1 MAQRSIRK
9 AFIAGALTLSLIA
22 AGCGDSDEG
31 DDASTSTQEDGGTT
45 GSSGAKNQQL
55 TESDC
60 GQLEFDSDAPKGG
73 TFTDYA
79 YMSDSGTNTSFDPG
93 VVQTLNE
100 FQITQAIFDSLTD
113 FDFSEKCA
121 PELKGDLA
129 ESWEVNDDATQYVF
143 TLKDGIKYS
152 DGTEVK
158 ASDFK
163 AAWERAGS
171 AELAAAYGYLV
182 NSIEGGAALQEGE
195 ADDLS
200 GVVADDEAGTL
211 TIDLAAPNAEFA
223 SILVHPF
230 FSPAHPDDLAK
241 IGNTT
246 GWGDKGLTIGTGPF
260 MLDKADEN
268 EVVLVPNPEWDGNV
282 YGDTE
287 VFLDSIVFKMTI
299 DVETAFQTFEAGEGD
314 SAPIPSG
321 KYADAQAAYPKN
333 SVANPLMG
341 VYYFIFGADDPQV
354 GGEANV
360 KLRKAIAM
368 AIDRD
373 ELNEKVYEGTR
384 DDATGIVPPGIPGYD
399 AEICEEI
406 CGYNPERAKELFAEW
421 QDEGGELTKPIRIDY
436 NEGGS
441 HGDVAAI
448 IQANL
453 KDNLGIET
461 ELAGVAEDYF
471 KVVAEPGGC
480 QICRAGWY
488 ADYPT
493 YGNFMVDLFSAAS
506 IGGNNFGRFDNEE
519 FEELIA
525 DAQAETDDAARAE
538 LYNQAES
545 ILLNDEAQTIPL
557 NFYAGQYVFRDRVLN
572 YDYGPL
578 GFAIWER
585 MAVEG

>member
-1 MAQRSIRK
+1 MPHRPIRHL
-9 AFIAGALTLSLIA
+9 FIAGLLSLSMIA
-22 AGCGDSDEG
+22 TSCGDSDE
-31 DDASTSTQEDGGTT
+31 DKDSSSTSADGGTETT
-45 GSSGAKNQQL
+45 GGGGNAAL
-55 TESDC
+55 AGTDC
-60 GQLEFDSDAPKGG
+60 GTLEFDPDAPSGG

-93 VVQTLNE
+93 AVQTLNE
-100 FQITQAIFDSLTD
+100 FQITQAIFDGLTD
-113 FDFSEKCA
+113 FDFSEKCQ

-129 ESWEVNDDATQYVF
+129 ESWEVNDDATQYTF
-143 TLKDGIKYS
+143 TLKEGITYS
-152 DGTEVK
+152 NGTEIK

-171 AELAAAYGYLV
+171 AELASAYGYLV
-182 NSIEGGAALQEGE
+182 NSIEGGEALQAGE
-195 ADDLS
+195 ADTLS
-200 GVVADDEAGTL
+200 GVTADDEAGIL
-211 TIDLAAPNAEFA
+211 TIDLASPNAEFA

-230 FSPAHPDDLAK
+230 FSPAEPADLEK
-241 IGNTT
+241 IGMTT
-246 GWGDKGLTIGTGPF
+246 GWGDLGLTVGAGPF
-260 MLDKADEN
+260 MLEKADEI

-287 VFLDSIVFKMTI
+287 VKLESIVFKMT
-299 DVETAFQTFEAGEGD
+299 DSVETAFQTFEAGEGD

-321 KYADAQAAYPKN
+321 KYQDAMAAYPKN
-333 SVANPLMG
+333 TVDNPLMG
-341 VYYFIFGADDPQV
+341 VYYFDFGADDPQV
-354 GGEANV
+354 GGEENL
-360 KLRKAIAM
+360 KLRQAIGL
-368 AIDRD
+368 AIDRQ
-373 ELNEKVYEGTR
+373 ELNDKVYEGTR
-384 DDATGIVPPGIPGYD
+384 DDATGIVPPGIPGYKAD
-399 AEICEEI
+399 ICDYCE
-406 CGYNPERAKELFAEW
+406 YDPERAKELFAEW
-421 QDEGGELTKPIRIDY
+421 EADGGELTSPIRIDF

-471 KVVAEPGGC
+471 KVGAEPGGC
-480 QICRAGWY
+480 QLCRAGWY

-506 IGGNNFGRFDNEE
+506 IGGNNFGRFDNPE
-519 FEELIA
+519 FEDLIA
-525 DAQAETDDAARAE
+525 QAQAETDDAARAE

-545 ILLNDEAQTIPL
+545 ILLNEQTHAVAL
-557 NFYAGQYVFRDRVLN
+557 NFYAGQYVFRDRVHN

-578 GFAIWER
+578 GFVIWER

>member
-1 MAQRSIRK
+1 MPHRPVRHL
-9 AFIAGALTLSLIA
+9 FLAGLLSLSMIA
-22 AGCGDSDEG
+22 TSCGDSDE
-31 DDASTSTQEDGGTT
+31 DNASSTTSAEGGSDT
-45 GSSGAKNQQL
+45 SGGGGNAAL
-55 TESDC
+55 AGTDC
-60 GQLEFDSDAPKGG
+60 GTLEFDPDAPSGG

-100 FQITQAIFDSLTD
+100 FQITQAIFDGLTD
-113 FDFSEKCA
+113 FDFTEKCQ

-143 TLKDGIKYS
+143 TLKDGITYS
-152 DGTEVK
+152 NGTEVK

-171 AELAAAYGYLV
+171 AELASAYGYLV
-182 NSIEGGAALQEGE
+182 NSIEGGEALQAGE
-195 ADDLS
+195 ADTLS
-200 GVVADDEAGTL
+200 GVTADDEAGTL

-230 FSPAHPDDLAK
+230 FSPAEPADLEK
-241 IGNTT
+241 IGMTT
-246 GWGDKGLTIGTGPF
+246 GWGDQGLTVGTGPF
-260 MLDKADEN
+260 MLEKADET

-287 VFLDSIVFKMTI
+287 VKLESIVFKMT
-299 DVETAFQTFEAGEGD
+299 DSVETAFQTFEAGEGD

-321 KYADAQAAYPKN
+321 KYQDAMAAYPKN
-333 SVANPLMG
+333 TVDNPLMG
-341 VYYFIFGADDPQV
+341 VYYFDFGADDPQL
-354 GGEANV
+354 GGEENV
-360 KLRKAIAM
+360 KLRQAIAL
-368 AIDRD
+368 AIDRQ
-373 ELNEKVYEGTR
+373 ELNDKVYEGTR
-384 DDATGIVPPGIPGYD
+384 DDATGIVPPGIPGYKAD
-399 AEICEEI
+399 ICDYCE
-406 CGYNPERAKELFAEW
+406 YDPERAKELFAEW
-421 QDEGGELTKPIRIDY
+421 EAEGGELTSPIRIDF

-441 HGDVAAI
+441 HGAVATI

-480 QICRAGWY
+480 QLCRAGWY

-506 IGGNNFGRFDNEE
+506 IGGNNFGRFDNAE

-525 DAQAETDDAARAE
+525 QAQAETDDDARAE
-538 LYNQAES
+538 LYNQAEA
-545 ILLNDEAQTIPL
+545 ILLNEQTHAVAL
-557 NFYAGQYVFRDRVLN
+557 NFYAGQYVFRDRVHN

-578 GFAIWER
+578 GFVIWER

>member
-1 MAQRSIRK
+1 MPHRPIRHL
-9 AFIAGALTLSLIA
+9 FIAGLLSLSMIA
-22 AGCGDSDEG
+22 TSCGDSDE
-31 DDASTSTQEDGGTT
+31 DKDSSSTSADGGTETT
-45 GSSGAKNQQL
+45 GGGGNAAL
-55 TESDC
+55 AGTDC
-60 GQLEFDSDAPKGG
+60 GTLEFDPDAPSGG

-93 VVQTLNE
+93 AVQTLNE
-100 FQITQAIFDSLTD
+100 FQITQAIFDGLTD
-113 FDFSEKCA
+113 FDFSEKCQ

-143 TLKDGIKYS
+143 TLKEGITYS
-152 DGTEVK
+152 NGTEVK

-171 AELAAAYGYLV
+171 AELASAYGYLV
-182 NSIEGGAALQEGE
+182 NSIEGGEALQAGE
-195 ADDLS
+195 ADTLS
-200 GVVADDEAGTL
+200 GVTADDEAGIL

-230 FSPAHPDDLAK
+230 FSPAEPADLEK

-246 GWGDKGLTIGTGPF
+246 GWGDLGLTVGAGPF
-260 MLDKADEN
+260 MLEKADEI

-287 VFLDSIVFKMTI
+287 VKLESIVFKMT
-299 DVETAFQTFEAGEGD
+299 DSVETAFQTFEAGEGD

-321 KYADAQAAYPKN
+321 KYQDAMAAYPKN
-333 SVANPLMG
+333 TVDNPLMG
-341 VYYFIFGADDPQV
+341 VYYFDFGADDPQV
-354 GGEANV
+354 GGEENL
-360 KLRKAIAM
+360 KLRQAIAL
-368 AIDRD
+368 AIDRQ
-373 ELNEKVYEGTR
+373 ELNDKVYEGTR
-384 DDATGIVPPGIPGYD
+384 DDATGIVPPGIPGYKAD
-399 AEICEEI
+399 ICDYCE
-406 CGYNPERAKELFAEW
+406 YDPERAKELFAEW
-421 QDEGGELTKPIRIDY
+421 EADGGELTSPIRIDF

-480 QICRAGWY
+480 QLCRAGWY

-506 IGGNNFGRFDNEE
+506 IGGNNFGRFDNPE
-519 FEELIA
+519 FEDLIA
-525 DAQAETDDAARAE
+525 KAQAETDDAARAE
-538 LYNQAES
+538 LYNQAEA
-545 ILLNDEAQTIPL
+545 ILLNEQTHAVAL
-557 NFYAGQYVFRDRVLN
+557 NFYNGQYVFRDRVHN

-578 GFAIWER
+578 GFVIWER

>member
-1 MAQRSIRK
+1 MPHRPIRHL
-9 AFIAGALTLSLIA
+9 FIAGLLSLSMIA
-22 AGCGDSDEG
+22 TSCGDSDE
-31 DDASTSTQEDGGTT
+31 DKDSSSTSADGGTETT
-45 GSSGAKNQQL
+45 GGGGNAAL
-55 TESDC
+55 AGTDC
-60 GQLEFDSDAPKGG
+60 GTLEFDPDAPSGG

-93 VVQTLNE
+93 AVQTLNE
-100 FQITQAIFDSLTD
+100 FQITQAIFDGLTD
-113 FDFSEKCA
+113 FDFSEKCQ

-143 TLKDGIKYS
+143 TLKEGITYS
-152 DGTEVK
+152 NGTEVK

-171 AELAAAYGYLV
+171 AELASAYGYLV
-182 NSIEGGAALQEGE
+182 NSIEGGEALQAGE
-195 ADDLS
+195 ADTLS
-200 GVVADDEAGTL
+200 GVTADDEAGTL
-211 TIDLAAPNAEFA
+211 TIDLASPNAEFA

-230 FSPAHPDDLAK
+230 FSPAEPADLEK
-241 IGNTT
+241 IGMTT
-246 GWGDKGLTIGTGPF
+246 GWGDLGLTVGTGPF
-260 MLDKADEN
+260 MLEKADEI

-287 VFLDSIVFKMTI
+287 VKLESIVFKMT
-299 DVETAFQTFEAGEGD
+299 DSVETAFQTFEAGEGD

-321 KYADAQAAYPKN
+321 KYQDAMAAYPKN
-333 SVANPLMG
+333 TVDNPLMG
-341 VYYFIFGADDPQV
+341 VYYFDFGADDPQV
-354 GGEANV
+354 GGEENL
-360 KLRKAIAM
+360 KLRQAIAL
-368 AIDRD
+368 AIDRQ
-373 ELNEKVYEGTR
+373 ELNDKVYEGTR
-384 DDATGIVPPGIPGYD
+384 DDATGIVPPGIPGYKTD
-399 AEICEEI
+399 ICDYCE
-406 CGYNPERAKELFAEW
+406 YDPERAKELFAEW
-421 QDEGGELTKPIRIDY
+421 EADGGELTSPIRIDF

-480 QICRAGWY
+480 QLCRAGWY

-506 IGGNNFGRFDNEE
+506 IGGNNFGRFDNPE
-519 FEELIA
+519 FEDLIA
-525 DAQAETDDAARAE
+525 KAQAETDDAARAE
-538 LYNQAES
+538 LYNQAEA
-545 ILLNDEAQTIPL
+545 ILLNEQTHAVAL
-557 NFYAGQYVFRDRVLN
+557 NFYAGNQVFRDRVHN

-578 GFAIWER
+578 GFVIWER

>member
-1 MAQRSIRK
+1 MPHRPIRHL
-9 AFIAGALTLSLIA
+9 FIAGLLSLSMIA
-22 AGCGDSDEG
+22 TSCGDSDE
-31 DDASTSTQEDGGTT
+31 DKDSSSTSADGGTETT
-45 GSSGAKNQQL
+45 GGGGNAAL
-55 TESDC
+55 AGTDC
-60 GQLEFDSDAPKGG
+60 GTLEFDPDAPSGG

-93 VVQTLNE
+93 AVQTLNE
-100 FQITQAIFDSLTD
+100 FQITQAIFDGLTD
-113 FDFSEKCA
+113 FDFSEKCQ

-129 ESWEVNDDATQYVF
+129 ESWEVNDDATQYTF
-143 TLKDGIKYS
+143 TLKEGITYS
-152 DGTEVK
+152 NGTEIK

-171 AELAAAYGYLV
+171 AELASAYGYLV
-182 NSIEGGAALQEGE
+182 NSIEGGEALQAGE
-195 ADDLS
+195 ADTLS
-200 GVVADDEAGTL
+200 GVTADDEAGIL

-230 FSPAHPDDLAK
+230 FSPAEPADLEK

-246 GWGDKGLTIGTGPF
+246 GWGDLGLTVGAGPF
-260 MLDKADEN
+260 MLEKADEI

-287 VFLDSIVFKMTI
+287 VKLESIVFKMT
-299 DVETAFQTFEAGEGD
+299 DSVETAFQTFEAGEGD

-321 KYADAQAAYPKN
+321 KYQDAMAAYPKN
-333 SVANPLMG
+333 TVDNPLMG
-341 VYYFIFGADDPQV
+341 VYYFDFGADDPQV
-354 GGEANV
+354 GGEENL
-360 KLRKAIAM
+360 KLRQAIAL
-368 AIDRD
+368 AIDRQ
-373 ELNEKVYEGTR
+373 ELNDKVYEGTR
-384 DDATGIVPPGIPGYD
+384 DDATGIVPPGIPGYKAD
-399 AEICEEI
+399 ICDYCE
-406 CGYNPERAKELFAEW
+406 YDPERAKELFAEW
-421 QDEGGELTKPIRIDY
+421 EADGGELTSPIRIDF

-480 QICRAGWY
+480 QLCRAGWY

-506 IGGNNFGRFDNEE
+506 IGGNNFGRFDNPE
-519 FEELIA
+519 FEDLIA
-525 DAQAETDDAARAE
+525 KAQAETDDAARAE
-538 LYNQAES
+538 LYNEAEA
-545 ILLNDEAQTIPL
+545 ILLNEQTHAVAL
-557 NFYAGQYVFRDRVLN
+557 NFYAGQYVFRDRVHN

-578 GFAIWER
+578 GFVIWER

>member
-1 MAQRSIRK
+1 MPHRPIRHL
-9 AFIAGALTLSLIA
+9 FVAGLLTLSMIA
-22 AGCGDSDEG
+22 TACGDSAEDDE
-31 DDASTSTQEDGGTT
+31 SSETTSAEGGTETT
-45 GSSGAKNQQL
+45 GGGNADL
-55 TESDC
+55 AGTDC
-60 GQLEFDSDAPKGG
+60 GSLEFDADAPKGG
-73 TFTDYA
+73 TFVDYA

-93 VVQTLNE
+93 AVQTLNE
-100 FQITQAIFDSLTD
+100 FQITQALFDGLTD
-113 FDFSEKCA
+113 FDFTEKCQ

-129 ESWEVNDDATQYVF
+129 ESWEVNDEATQYVF
-143 TLKDGIKYS
+143 TLKEGITYS
-152 DGTEVK
+152 NGTEVK

-182 NSIEGGAALQEGE
+182 NSIEGGEALQAGE
-195 ADDLS
+195 ADTLS
-200 GVVADDEAGTL
+200 GVTADDEAGTL

-230 FSPAHPDDLAK
+230 FSPAEPSDLAK
-241 IGNTT
+241 IGTTT

-260 MLDKADEN
+260 MLETATETD
-268 EVVLVPNPEWDGNV
+268 VVMVPNPEWDGNV

-287 VFLDSIVFKMTI
+287 VFLEKVEFKMT
-299 DVETAFQTFEAGEGD
+299 DSVETAFQTFEAGEGD

-321 KYADAQAAYPKN
+321 KYQDAMAAYPQN
-333 SVANPLMG
+333 SVDNPLMG
-341 VYYFIFGADDPQV
+341 VYYFDFGADDPQV
-354 GGEANV
+354 GGDENV
-360 KLRKAIAM
+360 KLRQAISL
-368 AIDRD
+368 AIDRQ
-373 ELNEKVYEGTR
+373 ELNDKVYEGTR
-384 DDATGIVPPGIPGYD
+384 DDATGIVPPGIPGYKAD
-399 AEICEEI
+399 ICEYCE
-406 CGYNPERAKELFAEW
+406 YDPERAKELFAEW
-421 QDEGGELTKPIRIDY
+421 EADGGKLTDPIRIDF

-480 QICRAGWY
+480 QLCRAGWY

-506 IGGNNFGRFDNEE
+506 IGGNNFGRFDNPE

-525 DAQAETDDAARAE
+525 KAQAETDDAERAD
-538 LYNQAES
+538 LYNQAEAL
-545 ILLNDEAQTIPL
+545 LLNEQTHAVAL
-557 NFYAGQYVFRDRVLN
+557 NFYAGNQVFRDRVHN

-578 GFAIWER
+578 GFVIWER
-585 MAVEG
+585 MAVDA

>member
-1 MAQRSIRK
+1 MPHRPIRHL
-9 AFIAGALTLSLIA
+9 FIAGLLSLSMIA
-22 AGCGDSDEG
+22 TSCGDSDE
-31 DDASTSTQEDGGTT
+31 DKDSSSTSADGGTETT
-45 GSSGAKNQQL
+45 GGGGNAAL
-55 TESDC
+55 AGTDC
-60 GQLEFDSDAPKGG
+60 GTLEFDPDAPSGG

-93 VVQTLNE
+93 AVQTLNE
-100 FQITQAIFDSLTD
+100 FQITQAIFDGLTD
-113 FDFSEKCA
+113 FDFSEKCQ

-129 ESWEVNDDATQYVF
+129 ESWEVNDDATQYTF
-143 TLKDGIKYS
+143 TLKEGITYS
-152 DGTEVK
+152 NGTEIK

-171 AELAAAYGYLV
+171 AELASAYGYLV
-182 NSIEGGAALQEGE
+182 NSIEGGEALQAGE
-195 ADDLS
+195 ADTLS
-200 GVVADDEAGTL
+200 GVTADDEAGIL

-230 FSPAHPDDLAK
+230 FSPAEPADLEK

-246 GWGDKGLTIGTGPF
+246 GWGDLGLTVGAGPF
-260 MLDKADEN
+260 MLEKADEI

-287 VFLDSIVFKMTI
+287 VKLESIVFKMT
-299 DVETAFQTFEAGEGD
+299 DSVETAFQTFEAGEGD

-321 KYADAQAAYPKN
+321 KYQDAMAAYPKN
-333 SVANPLMG
+333 TVDNPLMG
-341 VYYFIFGADDPQV
+341 VYYFDFGADDPQV
-354 GGEANV
+354 GGEENL
-360 KLRKAIAM
+360 KLRQAIAL
-368 AIDRD
+368 AIDRQ
-373 ELNEKVYEGTR
+373 ELNDKVYEGTR
-384 DDATGIVPPGIPGYD
+384 DDATGIVPPGIPGYKAD
-399 AEICEEI
+399 ICDYCE
-406 CGYNPERAKELFAEW
+406 YDPERAKELFAEW
-421 QDEGGELTKPIRIDY
+421 EAEGGALTGPIRIDF

-480 QICRAGWY
+480 QLCRAGWY

-506 IGGNNFGRFDNEE
+506 IGGNNFGRFDNPE
-519 FEELIA
+519 FEDLIA
-525 DAQAETDDAARAE
+525 KAQAETDDAARAE
-538 LYNQAES
+538 LYNQAEA
-545 ILLNDEAQTIPL
+545 ILLNEQTHAVAL
-557 NFYAGQYVFRDRVLN
+557 NFYNGQYVFRDRVHN

-578 GFAIWER
+578 GFVIWER

>member
-1 MAQRSIRK
+1 MPHRPIRHL
-9 AFIAGALTLSLIA
+9 FIAGLLSLSMIA
-22 AGCGDSDEG
+22 TSCGDSDE
-31 DDASTSTQEDGGTT
+31 DKDSSSTSADGGTETT
-45 GSSGAKNQQL
+45 GGGGNAAL
-55 TESDC
+55 AGTDC
-60 GQLEFDSDAPKGG
+60 GTLEFDPDAPSGG

-93 VVQTLNE
+93 AVQTLNE
-100 FQITQAIFDSLTD
+100 FQITQAIFDGLTD
-113 FDFSEKCA
+113 FDFSEKCQ

-129 ESWEVNDDATQYVF
+129 ESWEVNDDATQYTF
-143 TLKDGIKYS
+143 TLKEGITYS
-152 DGTEVK
+152 NGTEIK

-171 AELAAAYGYLV
+171 AELASAYGYLV
-182 NSIEGGAALQEGE
+182 NSIEGGEALQAGE
-195 ADDLS
+195 ADTLS
-200 GVVADDEAGTL
+200 GVTADDEAGIL

-230 FSPAHPDDLAK
+230 FSPAEAADLEK

-246 GWGDKGLTIGTGPF
+246 GWGDLGLTVGAGPF
-260 MLDKADEN
+260 MLEKADEI

-287 VFLDSIVFKMTI
+287 VKLESIVFKMT
-299 DVETAFQTFEAGEGD
+299 DSVETAFQTFEAGEGD

-321 KYADAQAAYPKN
+321 KYQDAMAAYPKN
-333 SVANPLMG
+333 TVDNPLMG
-341 VYYFIFGADDPQV
+341 VYYFDFGADDPQV
-354 GGEANV
+354 GGEENL
-360 KLRKAIAM
+360 KLRQAIAL
-368 AIDRD
+368 AIDRQ
-373 ELNEKVYEGTR
+373 ELNDKVYEGTR
-384 DDATGIVPPGIPGYD
+384 DDATGIVPPGIPGYKTD
-399 AEICEEI
+399 ICDYCE
-406 CGYNPERAKELFAEW
+406 YDPERAKELFAEW
-421 QDEGGELTKPIRIDY
+421 EADGGALTGPIRIDF

-480 QICRAGWY
+480 QLCRAGWY

-506 IGGNNFGRFDNEE
+506 IGGNNFGRFDNPE
-519 FEELIA
+519 FEDLIA
-525 DAQAETDDAARAE
+525 KAQAETDDAARAE
-538 LYNQAES
+538 LYNQAEA
-545 ILLNDEAQTIPL
+545 ILLNEQTHAVAL
-557 NFYAGQYVFRDRVLN
+557 NFYNGQYVFRDRVHN

-578 GFAIWER
+578 GFVIWER

>member
-1 MAQRSIRK
+1 MPHRPIRHL
-9 AFIAGALTLSLIA
+9 FIAGLLSLSMIA
-22 AGCGDSDEG
+22 TSCGDSDE
-31 DDASTSTQEDGGTT
+31 DKDSSSTSADGGTETT
-45 GSSGAKNQQL
+45 GGGGNAAL
-55 TESDC
+55 AGTDC
-60 GQLEFDSDAPKGG
+60 GTLEFDPDAPSGG

-93 VVQTLNE
+93 AVQTLNE
-100 FQITQAIFDSLTD
+100 FQITQAIFDGLTD
-113 FDFSEKCA
+113 FDFSEKCQ

-129 ESWEVNDDATQYVF
+129 ESWEVNDDATQYTF
-143 TLKDGIKYS
+143 TLKEGITYS
-152 DGTEVK
+152 NGTEIK

-171 AELAAAYGYLV
+171 AELASAYGYLV
-182 NSIEGGAALQEGE
+182 NSIEGGEALQAGE
-195 ADDLS
+195 ADTLS
-200 GVVADDEAGTL
+200 GVTADDEAGIL

-230 FSPAHPDDLAK
+230 FSPAEPADLEK

-246 GWGDKGLTIGTGPF
+246 GWGDLGLTVGAGPF
-260 MLDKADEN
+260 MLEKADEI

-287 VFLDSIVFKMTI
+287 VKLESIVFKMT
-299 DVETAFQTFEAGEGD
+299 DSVETAFQTFEAGEGD

-321 KYADAQAAYPKN
+321 KYQDAMAAYPKN
-333 SVANPLMG
+333 TVDNPLMG
-341 VYYFIFGADDPQV
+341 VYYFDFGADDPQV
-354 GGEANV
+354 GGEENL
-360 KLRKAIAM
+360 KLRQAIAL
-368 AIDRD
+368 AIDRQ
-373 ELNEKVYEGTR
+373 ELNDKVYEGTR
-384 DDATGIVPPGIPGYD
+384 DDATGIVPPGIPGYKTD
-399 AEICEEI
+399 ICDYCE
-406 CGYNPERAKELFAEW
+406 YDPERAKELFAEW
-421 QDEGGELTKPIRIDY
+421 EADGGELTSPIRIDF

-480 QICRAGWY
+480 QLCRAGWY

-506 IGGNNFGRFDNEE
+506 IGGNNFGRFDNPE
-519 FEELIA
+519 FEDLIA
-525 DAQAETDDAARAE
+525 KAQAETDDAARAE
-538 LYNQAES
+538 LYNQAEA
-545 ILLNDEAQTIPL
+545 ILLNEQTHAVAL
-557 NFYAGQYVFRDRVLN
+557 NFYNGQYVFRDRVHN

-578 GFAIWER
+578 GFVIWER

>member
-1 MAQRSIRK
+1 MPHRPIRHL
-9 AFIAGALTLSLIA
+9 FVAGLLTLSMIA
-22 AGCGDSDEG
+22 TACGDSAEDDE
-31 DDASTSTQEDGGTT
+31 SSETTSAEGGTETT
-45 GSSGAKNQQL
+45 GGGNADL
-55 TESDC
+55 AGTDC
-60 GQLEFDSDAPKGG
+60 GSLEFDADAPKGG
-73 TFTDYA
+73 TFVDYA

-93 VVQTLNE
+93 AVQTLNE
-100 FQITQAIFDSLTD
+100 FQITQALFDGLTD
-113 FDFSEKCA
+113 FDFTEKCQ

-129 ESWEVNDDATQYVF
+129 ESWEVNDEATQYVF
-143 TLKDGIKYS
+143 TLKEGITYS
-152 DGTEVK
+152 NGTEVK

-182 NSIEGGAALQEGE
+182 NSIEGGEALQAGE
-195 ADDLS
+195 ADTLS
-200 GVVADDEAGTL
+200 GVTADDEAGTL

-230 FSPAHPDDLAK
+230 FSPAEPSDLAK
-241 IGNTT
+241 IGTTT

-260 MLDKADEN
+260 MLETATETD
-268 EVVLVPNPEWDGNV
+268 VVMVPNPEWDGNV

-287 VFLDSIVFKMTI
+287 VFLEKVEFKMT
-299 DVETAFQTFEAGEGD
+299 DSVETAFQTFEAGEGD

-321 KYADAQAAYPKN
+321 KYQDAMAAYPQN
-333 SVANPLMG
+333 SVDNPLMG
-341 VYYFIFGADDPQV
+341 VYYFDFGADDPQV
-354 GGEANV
+354 GGDENV
-360 KLRKAIAM
+360 KLRQAISL
-368 AIDRD
+368 AIDRQ
-373 ELNEKVYEGTR
+373 ELNDKVYEGTR
-384 DDATGIVPPGIPGYD
+384 DDATGIVPPGIPGYKAD
-399 AEICEEI
+399 ICEYCE
-406 CGYNPERAKELFAEW
+406 YDPERAKELFAEW
-421 QDEGGELTKPIRIDY
+421 EADGGKLTDPIRIDF

-480 QICRAGWY
+480 QLCRAGWY

-493 YGNFMVDLFSAAS
+493 YGTFMVDLFSAAS
-506 IGGNNFGRFDNEE
+506 IGGNNFGRFDNPE

-525 DAQAETDDAARAE
+525 KAQAETDDAERAD
-538 LYNQAES
+538 LYNQAEAL
-545 ILLNDEAQTIPL
+545 LLNEQTHAVAL
-557 NFYAGQYVFRDRVLN
+557 NFYAGNQVFRDRVHN

-578 GFAIWER
+578 GFVIWER
-585 MAVEG
+585 MAVDA

>member
-1 MAQRSIRK
+1 MPHRPIRHL
-9 AFIAGALTLSLIA
+9 FIAGLLSLSMIA
-22 AGCGDSDEG
+22 TSCGDSDE
-31 DDASTSTQEDGGTT
+31 DKDSSSTSADGGTETT
-45 GSSGAKNQQL
+45 GGGGNAAL
-55 TESDC
+55 AGTDC
-60 GQLEFDSDAPKGG
+60 GTLEFDPDAPSGG

-93 VVQTLNE
+93 AVQTLNE
-100 FQITQAIFDSLTD
+100 FQITQAIFDGLTD
-113 FDFSEKCA
+113 FDFSEKCQ

-129 ESWEVNDDATQYVF
+129 ESWEVNDDATQYTF
-143 TLKDGIKYS
+143 TLKEGITYS
-152 DGTEVK
+152 NGTEIK

-171 AELAAAYGYLV
+171 AELASAYGYLV
-182 NSIEGGAALQEGE
+182 NSIEGGEALQAGE
-195 ADDLS
+195 ADTLS
-200 GVVADDEAGTL
+200 GVTADDEAGIL

-230 FSPAHPDDLAK
+230 FSPAEPADLEK

-246 GWGDKGLTIGTGPF
+246 GWGDLGLTVGAGPF
-260 MLDKADEN
+260 MLEKADEI

-287 VFLDSIVFKMTI
+287 VKLESIVFKMT
-299 DVETAFQTFEAGEGD
+299 DSVETAFQTFEAGEGD

-321 KYADAQAAYPKN
+321 KYQDAMAAYPKN
-333 SVANPLMG
+333 TVDNPLMG
-341 VYYFIFGADDPQV
+341 VYYFDFGADDPQL
-354 GGEANV
+354 GGEENV
-360 KLRKAIAM
+360 KLRQAIAL
-368 AIDRD
+368 AIDRQ
-373 ELNEKVYEGTR
+373 ELNDKVYEGTR
-384 DDATGIVPPGIPGYD
+384 DDATGIVPPGIPGYKAD
-399 AEICEEI
+399 ICDYCE
-406 CGYNPERAKELFAEW
+406 YDPERAKELFAEW
-421 QDEGGELTKPIRIDY
+421 EEAGGELTSPIRIDF

-480 QICRAGWY
+480 QLCRAGWY

-506 IGGNNFGRFDNEE
+506 IGGNNFGRFDNPE
-519 FEELIA
+519 FEDLIA
-525 DAQAETDDAARAE
+525 KAQAETDDAARAE
-538 LYNQAES
+538 LYNQAEA
-545 ILLNDEAQTIPL
+545 ILLNEQTHAVAL
-557 NFYAGQYVFRDRVLN
+557 NFYNGQYVFRDRVHN

-578 GFAIWER
+578 GFVIWER

>member
-1 MAQRSIRK
+1 MPHRPVRHL
-9 AFIAGALTLSLIA
+9 FLAGLLSLSMIA
-22 AGCGDSDEG
+22 TSCGDSDE
-31 DDASTSTQEDGGTT
+31 DNASSTTSAEGGTETT
-45 GSSGAKNQQL
+45 GGGGNAAL
-55 TESDC
+55 AGTDC
-60 GQLEFDSDAPKGG
+60 GTLEFDPDAPSGG

-100 FQITQAIFDSLTD
+100 FQITQALFDGLTD
-113 FDFSEKCA
+113 FDFTEKCK

-143 TLKDGIKYS
+143 TLKEGITYS
-152 DGTEVK
+152 NGTEVK

-171 AELAAAYGYLV
+171 AELASAYGYLV
-182 NSIEGGAALQEGE
+182 NSIEGGEALQAGE
-195 ADDLS
+195 ADTLS
-200 GVVADDEAGTL
+200 GVTADDEAGTL

-230 FSPAHPDDLAK
+230 FSPAEPADLEK
-241 IGNTT
+241 IGMTT
-246 GWGDKGLTIGTGPF
+246 GWGDKGLTVGTGPF
-260 MLDKADEN
+260 MLEKADET

-287 VFLDSIVFKMTI
+287 VKLESIVFKMT
-299 DVETAFQTFEAGEGD
+299 DSVETAFQTFEAGEGD

-321 KYADAQAAYPKN
+321 KYQDAMAAYPKN
-333 SVANPLMG
+333 TVDNPLMG
-341 VYYFIFGADDPQV
+341 VYYFDFGADDPQL
-354 GGEANV
+354 GGDENI
-360 KLRKAIAM
+360 KLRQAIAL
-368 AIDRD
+368 AINRQ
-373 ELNEKVYEGTR
+373 ELNDKVYEGTR
-384 DDATGIVPPGIPGYD
+384 DDATGIVPPGIPGYKAD
-399 AEICEEI
+399 ICDYCE
-406 CGYNPERAKELFAEW
+406 YDPERAKELFAEW
-421 QDEGGELTKPIRIDY
+421 EEAGGELTRPIRIDF

-453 KDNLGIET
+453 KANLGIET
-461 ELAGVAEDYF
+461 ELGGVAEDYF

-480 QICRAGWY
+480 QLCRAGWY

-506 IGGNNFGRFDNEE
+506 IGGNNFGRFDDPE

-525 DAQAETDDAARAE
+525 KAQAETDDDARAE
-538 LYNQAES
+538 LYNQAEA
-545 ILLNDEAQTIPL
+545 ILLNEKTHAVAL
-557 NFYAGQYVFRDRVLN
+557 NFYAGQYVFRDRVHN

-578 GFAIWER
+578 GFVIWER

>member
-1 MAQRSIRK
+1 MPHRPIRHL
-9 AFIAGALTLSLIA
+9 FIAGLLSLSMIA
-22 AGCGDSDEG
+22 TSCGDSDE
-31 DDASTSTQEDGGTT
+31 DKDSSSTSADGGTETT
-45 GSSGAKNQQL
+45 GGGGNAAL
-55 TESDC
+55 AGTDC
-60 GQLEFDSDAPKGG
+60 GTLEFDPDAPSGG

-93 VVQTLNE
+93 AVQTLNE
-100 FQITQAIFDSLTD
+100 FQITQAIFDGLTD
-113 FDFSEKCA
+113 FDFSEKCQ

-129 ESWEVNDDATQYVF
+129 ESWEVNDDATQYTF
-143 TLKDGIKYS
+143 TLKEGITYS
-152 DGTEVK
+152 NGTEIK

-171 AELAAAYGYLV
+171 AELASAYGYLV
-182 NSIEGGAALQEGE
+182 NSIEGGEALQAGE
-195 ADDLS
+195 ADTLS
-200 GVVADDEAGTL
+200 GVTADDEAGIL
-211 TIDLAAPNAEFA
+211 TIDLASPNAEFA

-230 FSPAHPDDLAK
+230 FSPAEPADLEK

-246 GWGDKGLTIGTGPF
+246 GWGDLGLTVGAGPF
-260 MLDKADEN
+260 MLEKADEI

-287 VFLDSIVFKMTI
+287 VKLESIVFKMT
-299 DVETAFQTFEAGEGD
+299 DSVETAFQTFEAGEGD

-321 KYADAQAAYPKN
+321 KYQDAMAAYPKN
-333 SVANPLMG
+333 TVDNPLMG
-341 VYYFIFGADDPQV
+341 VYYFDFGADDPQV
-354 GGEANV
+354 GGEENL
-360 KLRKAIAM
+360 KLRQAIAL
-368 AIDRD
+368 AIDRQ
-373 ELNEKVYEGTR
+373 ELNDKVYEGTR
-384 DDATGIVPPGIPGYD
+384 DDATGIVPPGIPGYKAD
-399 AEICEEI
+399 ICDYCE
-406 CGYNPERAKELFAEW
+406 YDPERAKELFAEW
-421 QDEGGELTKPIRIDY
+421 EADGGELTSPIRIDF

-480 QICRAGWY
+480 QLCRAGWY

-506 IGGNNFGRFDNEE
+506 IGGNNFGRFDNPE
-519 FEELIA
+519 FEDLIA
-525 DAQAETDDAARAE
+525 KAQAETDDAARAE
-538 LYNQAES
+538 LYNQAEA
-545 ILLNDEAQTIPL
+545 ILLNEQTHAVAL
-557 NFYAGQYVFRDRVLN
+557 NFYAGNQVFRDRVHN

-578 GFAIWER
+578 GFVIWER